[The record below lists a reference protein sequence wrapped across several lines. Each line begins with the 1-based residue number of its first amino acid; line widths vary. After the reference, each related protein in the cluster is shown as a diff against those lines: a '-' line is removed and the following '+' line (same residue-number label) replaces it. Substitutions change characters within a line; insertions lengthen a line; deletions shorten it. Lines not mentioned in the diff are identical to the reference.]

1 MPCFAASL
9 ESLLVFVVIVLLS
22 SLSNWLKERSEKRK
36 QAERQAPSNRDVLS
50 PGPTTESAPGPFPP
64 SPKESGGQDWERE
77 LRRLFGEEEAPPAP
91 RPLPPPLPAP
101 APPVP
106 AKAAAPPPVTVRRFE
121 VPSRP
126 VEPEIQPIQL
136 PPGTHFAP
144 TAEALD
150 QEEAPTFQLAGLE
163 ESANAYLRA
172 SQLQEHAAARMQ
184 QAVALTAHPAA
195 AAAKRMT
202 RERSAEVSRVLAQ
215 LRRPTTA
222 RETVLATMILG
233 TPRSLERF

>member
-50 PGPTTESAPGPFPP
+50 PGPTAESAPGPIPP
-64 SPKESGGQDWERE
+64 STKESGGQDWERE

-91 RPLPPPLPAP
+91 RPLPPPLPAS
-101 APPVP
+101 
-106 AKAAAPPPVTVRRFE
+106 APPPVTVRRFE
-121 VPSRP
+121 IPPRP
-126 VEPEIQPIQL
+126 AEPEIQPIQL